1 VHEWDPD
8 VVVDEAL
15 VGALLSEQFPEF
27 DASSARLLGEGFDN
41 SVWVVE
47 EGWAFRFPRREI
59 AVPGVEREIAIL
71 PRLAPLL
78 PVPIPVPQYVGRP
91 SVELPWRFFGAALL
105 AGCEPADAEE
115 FDRRE
120 IGASLGRFLRVLHAP
135 RVLDAVDPERALPAD
150 PMGRAD
156 PAKRV
161 PLAQQ
166 ALADLAS
173 LGVRHPDV
181 SVVLDESLLLP
192 PPVDAV
198 LLHGD
203 LHLRHVLVEGGAL
216 SGVIDWGDACLGD
229 PSVDLQI
236 AWSLLSDDDRVRF
249 LDEYGPVGEERR
261 LRARMLAVGL
271 CAMLAKYARSVGNAG
286 LLRES
291 LAGLERTLI
300 E

>member
-1 VHEWDPD
+1 
-8 VVVDEAL
+8 
-15 VGALLSEQFPEF
+15 
-27 DASSARLLGEGFDN
+27 
-41 SVWVVE
+41 
-47 EGWAFRFPRREI
+47 
-59 AVPGVEREIAIL
+59 
-71 PRLAPLL
+71 
-78 PVPIPVPQYVGRP
+78 
-91 SVELPWRFFGAALL
+91 
-105 AGCEPADAEE
+105 
-115 FDRRE
+115 
-120 IGASLGRFLRVLHAP
+120 
-135 RVLDAVDPERALPAD
+135 
-150 PMGRAD
+150 
-156 PAKRV
+156 
-161 PLAQQ
+161 
-166 ALADLAS
+166 
-173 LGVRHPDV
+173 
-181 SVVLDESLLLP
+181 LLLP

-198 LLHGD
+198 MLHGD

-236 AWSLLSDDDRVRF
+236 AWSLLSGDGRVQF